1 MAARPPAAAGILLR
15 MALWLVFG
23 MILLSATGILA
34 LTFGPLRAAANVQ
47 TIRIIAG
54 VQYACA
60 LLLLGARL
68 SGKA

>member
-1 MAARPPAAAGILLR
+1 

-34 LTFGPLRAAANVQ
+34 LTVGPLRAATTVR
-47 TIRIIAG
+47 TIRVIAG
-54 VQYACA
+54 VQYVCA

>member
-1 MAARPPAAAGILLR
+1 
-15 MALWLVFG
+15 MALWLLFG
-23 MILLSATGILA
+23 VILLSATGILA

-47 TIRIIAG
+47 VIRIIAY
-54 VQYACA
+54 VQFVCA